1 MGSSEVL
8 HAFSLFH
15 TAHPAPFFLTHAAM
29 AATHRTLHTLEGQK
43 TQSDRLENAHSVQR
57 KTHFSS
63 VHVSPAEAPTTAL
76 WFHD

>member
-1 MGSSEVL
+1 MHSPSSTLLIL
-8 HAFSLFH
+8 H
-15 TAHPAPFFLTHAAM
+15 PFFSAQAAM

-63 VHVSPAEAPTTAL
+63 VHVSPAEAPTTAPWSFL
-76 WFHD
+76 